1 MVNILMVCLGNICRS
16 PLADGLLRDKVLQK
30 KLAVNVD
37 SAGTANYHI
46 GGAPDLRMTQTAQNN
61 GIDISGLRA
70 RQFEVSDFDKF
81 DWIYVMDQSNFTN
94 VTRMAR
100 HEMDAKKVKLIL
112 SELEGSND
120 REVPDP
126 YYGEQD
132 GFDRVYEMLDQATEQ
147 ILIKLLND

>member
-1 MVNILMVCLGNICRS
+1 MVCLGNICRS

>member
-1 MVNILMVCLGNICRS
+1 
-16 PLADGLLRDKVLQK
+16 
-30 KLAVNVD
+30 
-37 SAGTANYHI
+37 
-46 GGAPDLRMTQTAQNN
+46 
-61 GIDISGLRA
+61 
-70 RQFEVSDFDKF
+70 
-81 DWIYVMDQSNFTN
+81 MDQSNFTN

>member
-1 MVNILMVCLGNICRS
+1 MNILMVCLGNICRS

>member
-1 MVNILMVCLGNICRS
+1 MVCLGNICRS

-112 SELEGSND
+112 SELEGSNG

>member
-1 MVNILMVCLGNICRS
+1 MVCLGNICRS
-16 PLADGLLRDKVLQK
+16 PLADGLLRDKVLQN

-37 SAGTANYHI
+37 SAGTANYHT

-94 VTRMAR
+94 VTGMAR

-112 SELEGSND
+112 SELEGSSD
-120 REVPDP
+120 LEVPDP

>member
-1 MVNILMVCLGNICRS
+1 M
-16 PLADGLLRDKVLQK
+16 RDKVLQK